1 MDNCTDIDLQNNQTR
16 RIYNKSME
24 EKYMNVFG
32 MEIDTADIK
41 SPYLFYRK
49 LRPECFSDS
58 HTEKTMGEDMFCFYM
73 NNLSKNMKQDQFE
86 EMTRQMVGKLVTP
99 NLIPSTGPTGG
110 GDGKTDLETYSV
122 DDAISE
128 KWYYSD
134 ACKGNEKW
142 AFAISCKEDWKS
154 KIQSDVQKIVGT
166 GRGFNKIYFCTNQ
179 LVPSKNKA
187 DLYDKYKADYSVDVY
202 IFDLNWYKQ
211 AVFERDCYD
220 IAIKTLN
227 LDDQFKEVKVEGA
240 GDKRKREKLAE
251 IDSRIGVTKLNGR
264 LDTAYIDDLL
274 AAAILSRELELPKIE
289 IKGRFS
295 LSLEQARKYG
305 TSQQVF
311 NVIYQIG
318 WTSFFWFEEPDEMYQ
333 QYLQLKDMLQQEI
346 NPIRIEKCYNLY
358 NLGMLVNQS
367 KTT

>member
-1 MDNCTDIDLQNNQTR
+1 
-16 RIYNKSME
+16 
-24 EKYMNVFG
+24 MNILG
-32 MEIDTADIK
+32 MEIDTADSK
-41 SPYLFYRK
+41 SPYQFYRK
-49 LRPECFSDS
+49 MRPEYFSDS
-58 HTEKTMGEDMFCFYM
+58 HTEKAMGEDMFCFYM

-99 NLIPSTGPTGG
+99 NLIPSTGPAGG
-110 GDGKTDLETYSV
+110 GDGKTDLETYPV
-122 DDAISE
+122 DDNVSE

-142 AFAISCKEDWKS
+142 AFAISCKEDWAS
-154 KIQSDVQKIVGT
+154 KIKSDVQKIVGT
-166 GRGFNKIYFCTNQ
+166 GRGFNKIFFCTNQ
-179 LVPSKNKA
+179 FVPSKKKA
-187 DLYDKYKADYSVDVY
+187 EQYDKNKADYSVDVY

-318 WTSFFWFEEPDEMYQ
+318 WTSFFGLRNLM
-333 QYLQLKDMLQQEI
+333 
-346 NPIRIEKCYNLY
+346 KCISNIF
-358 NLGMLVNQS
+358 S
-367 KTT
+367 